1 LFATDGAGDLGCNI
15 DTGIFLQINKP
26 ISGENI
32 GSGIGKFKLGPSI
45 AASDEGRGNSIQT
58 GAEFF
63 AGGAG
68 LGVTVSSST
77 GSGISPNGIA
87 IEGGVLAAFG
97 ADQTVNFSLSVG
109 DLARLAAALRSGNFN
124 QRIFGVDSGSQCGCN
139 K

>member
-1 LFATDGAGDLGCNI
+1 MFATDGTGDLGCNI

-26 ISGENI
+26 IGGESI

-45 AASDEGRGNSIQT
+45 GVSDGGRGNSTQT
-58 GAEFF
+58 GADFF
-63 AGGAG
+63 VGGAG

-77 GSGISPNGIA
+77 GSGANPNGIS

-97 ADQTVNFSLSVG
+97 ADQTANFSLSVG
-109 DLARLAAALRSGNFN
+109 DLARLTAALVSGNFN
-124 QRIFGVDSGSQCGCN
+124 QRIFGIDSSNQCGCN